1 LLGGKRLPIVGE
13 KSHYCATY
21 ESCAPKKSLKN
32 GGIPPFSRFGT
43 AHAKNGSSGGKVARK
58 DQEGN
63 FEMNAFSNFANRAA
77 AAVAAMGMS
86 AFLLVGY
93 FYIPSVQIASGMVA

>member
-1 LLGGKRLPIVGE
+1 
-13 KSHYCATY
+13 
-21 ESCAPKKSLKN
+21 
-32 GGIPPFSRFGT
+32 
-43 AHAKNGSSGGKVARK
+43 
-58 DQEGN
+58 
-63 FEMNAFSNFANRAA
+63 MNAFSDFASRAA